1 MKINLQDQIFYLL
14 FVISL
19 FISFYFGENSSGG
32 SEIDNIITEPY
43 VKDFNNGFFYGI
55 KSFIETGQIHSP
67 IFYFLI
73 SILRKIINSEFLN
86 ILYVL
91 LSSIIP
97 FIFYKILSIKFNR
110 INKRYI
116 FFLSL
121 IIFLSPYF
129 RSSSSWLT
137 NENLSLIFFC
147 LSIFYF
153 LKFKQREIK
162 SNLEIYLCFI
172 FLSLSAYIRQYYG
185 LFLIIYLI
193 ELIRTKNNFLILKC
207 LFLNIILSI
216 PFLIYMFFY
225 IRYQGEIIRSPNPT
239 GNSFFE
245 NIPFVLS
252 IIIFYISIF
261 LLSLNLNYL
270 KIKKLVYKNYKKIF
284 IITLSYIIFLF
295 FLNSEDYMFGG
306 GIIYKIGSFLNS
318 GILITYIFSVISLIV
333 IFLLINKNI
342 NNFLIIVILCIISYE
357 MVYQKYYDPLI
368 FIIFLTLID
377 SKKIDFAIN
386 KELFNIKKLF
396 IIKTIFLISCNLY
409 YI

>member
-1 MKINLQDQIFYLL
+1 
-14 FVISL
+14 
-19 FISFYFGENSSGG
+19 
-32 SEIDNIITEPY
+32 
-43 VKDFNNGFFYGI
+43 
-55 KSFIETGQIHSP
+55 
-67 IFYFLI
+67 
-73 SILRKIINSEFLN
+73 
-86 ILYVL
+86 
-91 LSSIIP
+91 
-97 FIFYKILSIKFNR
+97 
-110 INKRYI
+110 
-116 FFLSL
+116 
-121 IIFLSPYF
+121 
-129 RSSSSWLT
+129 
-137 NENLSLIFFC
+137 
-147 LSIFYF
+147 
-153 LKFKQREIK
+153 
-162 SNLEIYLCFI
+162 
-172 FLSLSAYIRQYYG
+172 
-185 LFLIIYLI
+185 
-193 ELIRTKNNFLILKC
+193 
-207 LFLNIILSI
+207 
-216 PFLIYMFFY
+216 MFFY
-225 IRYQGEIIRSPNPT
+225 IKYQGEIIRSPNPT
-239 GNSFFE
+239 SNSFFE

-270 KIKKLVYKNYKKIF
+270 KIKKLVYKNYEKIF
-284 IITLSYIIFLF
+284 IITLSYVIFLF